1 MELRSPFLL
10 LSCSI
15 WGDEASFV
23 SRRVTGAWCNHAH
36 GRYVFQKKKSSL
48 FRSVVIRRRLHEQF
62 PQKWKKWGL
71 WGSSRFLGWSGGGT
85 LSSSKKTF
93 MAPFSRRD
101 RLERERRREQHLQ
114 GMKKWLTQ
122 DVLSSALDQKKTY
135 DTLVIIKWVR
145 GLYSFLQQLFPPM
158 HGKKNQS
165 KRKMLISTCR
175 FSFPMGPLEAPEDNT
190 NMRNVWRR
198 KHCQTA

>member
-1 MELRSPFLL
+1 MSSLVFNW
-10 LSCSI
+10 LSCS
-15 WGDEASFV
+15 DMASNLEALFCSYPVV
-23 SRRVTGAWCNHAH
+23 SGAMKLHLSAGEWLAP
-36 GRYVFQKKKSSL
+36 GAITPMDGTFFKKKKSSL

-158 HGKKNQS
+158 HGKKIRVS
-165 KRKMLISTCR
+165 VKC
-175 FSFPMGPLEAPEDNT
+175 
-190 NMRNVWRR
+190 W
-198 KHCQTA
+198 